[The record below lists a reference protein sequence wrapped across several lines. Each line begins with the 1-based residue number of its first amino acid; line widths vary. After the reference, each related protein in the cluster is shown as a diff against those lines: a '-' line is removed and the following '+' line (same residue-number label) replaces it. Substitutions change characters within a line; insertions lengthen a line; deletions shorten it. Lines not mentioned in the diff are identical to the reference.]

1 MTSKKKIVLK
11 LYLVTFILKNA
22 VQRQIFLAYPILLK
36 KLLQYVDLMVSDCTR
51 HVREGF
57 QIS

>member
-1 MTSKKKIVLK
+1 MLK
-11 LYLVTFILKNA
+11 LYLVMFILKNA

>member
-1 MTSKKKIVLK
+1 MLK
-11 LYLVTFILKNA
+11 LYLVMFILKNA

-36 KLLQYVDLMVSDCTR
+36 KLLQYVDLMVSDSTR